1 MEYKFS
7 RGFLACTRIAWMI
20 FAALLFVGLLLGI
33 AELIVLF
40 TSEPFSDTYFELMKN
55 IDTGFGITT
64 YIYWAV
70 LAVWLVMLV
79 VQSKKFALA
88 TIFGIAGVIVNI
100 ADVVLWRFLFN
111 VSSYNFMITLGEIM
125 FFFYSL
131 LPAIAFFLISRA
143 LPKGLARTTA
153 CLWAVFR
160 ILNFFAALFVNFVT
174 PLIIDLFTNDS
185 SRIIYN
191 SIYRL
196 YAMSA
201 NIIAYGLLALFFVF
215 FASTMK
221 RFADPQQDLQ

>member
-1 MEYKFS
+1 M
-7 RGFLACTRIAWMI
+7 AQ
-20 FAALLFVGLLLGI
+20 
-33 AELIVLF
+33 LIVLF
-40 TSEPFSDTYFELMKN
+40 TSEPFSETYFELMKN
-55 IDTGFGITT
+55 INTGFSIKT

-88 TIFGIAGVIVNI
+88 TIFGIAGVVVYI

-153 CLWAVFR
+153 CLWAVFG

-174 PLIIDLFTNDS
+174 PLIIDLFTYDS
-185 SRIIYN
+185 GIIYN

-201 NIIAYGLLALFFVF
+201 NIIDYGLLALFFVF